1 MLSLSFLIYSVAA
14 NTCMFI
20 FCISLHC
27 TLEESELPAGPW
39 VTFWSNRTS
48 IDTWG
53 LGEQRKPHTPSHA
66 FCKQISDSTAIG
78 WNNSDGLQ
86 NQVFPS
92 HTQRSTQFSCCS
104 CSHRLAASA
113 VQGEGNCQGRGQP
126 SPTLLPM
133 PWYPHPVPQSRKDKT
148 GCKAKTA
155 DLQLL
160 RLKCPCFPL
169 PMPALSLPTSPERVT
184 QAGKMHSVHQ
194 AWQSSNYQVS
204 MKSPPLN
211 GLKLDS
217 VKTPPSVRPLAIHI
231 C

>member
-1 MLSLSFLIYSVAA
+1 
-14 NTCMFI
+14 
-20 FCISLHC
+20 
-27 TLEESELPAGPW
+27 
-39 VTFWSNRTS
+39 
-48 IDTWG
+48 
-53 LGEQRKPHTPSHA
+53 
-66 FCKQISDSTAIG
+66 
-78 WNNSDGLQ
+78 
-86 NQVFPS
+86 
-92 HTQRSTQFSCCS
+92 
-104 CSHRLAASA
+104 
-113 VQGEGNCQGRGQP
+113 
-126 SPTLLPM
+126 M

-160 RLKCPCFPL
+160 RLRCPCFPL

-217 VKTPPSVRPLAIHI
+217 VKKTTLSKALGYSYLLRHGEGGEGRGPCKMLGISAVLLNCLSGSKPTIESQI
-231 C
+231 CPVFSISQNIRAGKDLKAR